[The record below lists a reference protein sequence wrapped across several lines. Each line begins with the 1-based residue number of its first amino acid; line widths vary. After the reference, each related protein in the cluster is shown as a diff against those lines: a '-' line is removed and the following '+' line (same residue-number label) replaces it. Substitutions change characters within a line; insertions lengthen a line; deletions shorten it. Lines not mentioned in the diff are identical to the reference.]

1 MQRDLTLRRK
11 LRSIRQNEY
20 LTLSLFLLPA
30 VVLVVVFCY
39 VPIGGLMIAFQDFNI
54 FKGIG
59 GSPFVGLENFR
70 KAFSDPYFLRAL
82 KNTLII
88 NSYKLLYWIPLPLIL
103 ALMINEI
110 GFMPLRKTV
119 QPGTG

>member
-20 LTLSLFLLPA
+20 LTLYLFLLPA

-70 KAFSDPYFLRAL
+70 KAFSDPYFLRAVNAKMDL
-82 KNTLII
+82 
-88 NSYKLLYWIPLPLIL
+88 SHF
-103 ALMINEI
+103 
-110 GFMPLRKTV
+110 G
-119 QPGTG
+119 

>member
-20 LTLSLFLLPA
+20 LTLYLFLLPA